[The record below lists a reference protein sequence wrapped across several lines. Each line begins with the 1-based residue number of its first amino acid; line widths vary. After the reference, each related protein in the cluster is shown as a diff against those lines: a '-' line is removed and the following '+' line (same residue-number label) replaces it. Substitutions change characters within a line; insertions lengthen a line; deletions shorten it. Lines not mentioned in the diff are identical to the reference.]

1 MGKIKRISEF
11 KTSTTH
17 RLLIAQSRLNHHKS
31 LRPLS
36 WAEQPFEN

>member
-17 RLLIAQSRLNHHKS
+17 RLLIAHWSHS
-31 LRPLS
+31 LSVANVPKADIR
-36 WAEQPFEN
+36 F